1 MKILSAETNLGS
13 ATSVSNAPVVRL
25 FNSGS
30 SNILVTRKDYS
41 GTVVGSFMV
50 LSGDVVYC
58 EKYFTD
64 TLEGS
69 ADVKATKIGY
79 SSMMSFASSGGGGSS
94 SPTYTHSVSASSV
107 DEGGSFTTTITT
119 TNVADGTNLYW
130 ELSGTNITSA
140 DFSSGALT
148 GTASISSNS
157 ATFSHTVAEDTLT
170 EGTETVTIKVY
181 SDSGRNTQVGNT
193 LTVTLA
199 DTSTTP
205 LGDYSVSFSNAALTI
220 PDNDGWSLGQTFT
233 IEAFIKGSAFGGYS
247 TIVSQSDGGDNW
259 YMSVLSNGKLQFYD
273 FSGGENRESAA
284 GAISLNTWHHVA
296 FVGNSGTGTW
306 YVDGTA
312 SGTPASID
320 VAGGTSGLKI
330 GRQNNHNYDWSGL
343 ISNLRITKGQAIYT
357 SNFTKPSSALTLT
370 SQGATSSN
378 VVLLCCNKSTP
389 TGSTKTPG
397 TISTE
402 DNPTSSTDDPFS
414 APANWS
420 NDGTT
425 WSNLLSV
432 PGDSFDISPTKAF
445 DTTRQTAQQG
455 DAARTAGNAPMV
467 IFDLSGSNAQTVT
480 SSIYVQ
486 AITGYSSWI
495 EITVDGTTYT
505 QTPSNGLYTWTIAG
519 ELTKIRIQNDNP
531 NGRTYLEGIK
541 LDGTWMTDNTVD

>member
-157 ATFSHTVAEDTLT
+157 ATFSHTVDEDNLT

-193 LTVTLA
+193 LTVTIA

-205 LGDYSVSFSNAALTI
+205 
-220 PDNDGWSLGQTFT
+220 
-233 IEAFIKGSAFGGYS
+233 
-247 TIVSQSDGGDNW
+247 
-259 YMSVLSNGKLQFYD
+259 
-273 FSGGENRESAA
+273 
-284 GAISLNTWHHVA
+284 VA
-296 FVGNSGTGTW
+296 
-306 YVDGTA
+306 
-312 SGTPASID
+312 
-320 VAGGTSGLKI
+320 
-330 GRQNNHNYDWSGL
+330 
-343 ISNLRITKGQAIYT
+343 
-357 SNFTKPSSALTLT
+357 
-370 SQGATSSN
+370 
-378 VVLLCCNKSTP
+378 
-389 TGSTKTPG
+389 
-397 TISTE
+397 
-402 DNPTSSTDDPFS
+402 
-414 APANWS
+414 WS

-455 DAARTAGNAPMV
+455 DAARTAGNAPMC
-467 IFDLSGSNAQTVT
+467 IFDLSGSNAQTVA
-480 SSIYVQ
+480 SSVYVQ
-486 AITGYSSWI
+486 AITGYSHWI
-495 EITVDGTTYT
+495 EITVDGSTYT
-505 QTPSNGLYTWTIAG
+505 QTPSNGLYTWNISG
-519 ELTKIRIQNDNP
+519 QLTKIRYQNDNP
-531 NGRTYLEGIK
+531 NGRSYLEGIK